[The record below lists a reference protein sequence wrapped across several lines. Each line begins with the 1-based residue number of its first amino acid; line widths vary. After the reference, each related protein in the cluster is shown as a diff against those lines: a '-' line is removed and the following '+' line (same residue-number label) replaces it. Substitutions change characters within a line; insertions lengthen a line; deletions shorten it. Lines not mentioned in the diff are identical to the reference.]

1 VIAPDAEVKL
11 FVTASPEVRAQ
22 RRLKELKARGMRA
35 RYDDVL
41 FDIRARDQRDS
52 TREVAP
58 LYPALD
64 AIMLDTS
71 DLDVDAAIAEALR
84 LVAAVDFL
92 T

>member
-1 VIAPDAEVKL
+1 
-11 FVTASPEVRAQ
+11 
-22 RRLKELKARGMRA
+22 MRA

-71 DLDVDAAIAEALR
+71 ELDVDAAIAEALR